1 MTEEGRISPP
11 GTARENRK
19 RERTEE
25 ARPGRRWEADIS
37 TIRVVFGE
45 GRVREVG
52 NLVLDL
58 ECRRVLLVSDP
69 GIRQAGHVGVAEEAL
84 QAAAV
89 KVFTFDTVG
98 ENPST
103 REVEE
108 GVEFAAPH
116 QPDCIVALGGGSAMD
131 CAKGVNLLLTNGG
144 EMADYWGFGR
154 AKTPLLP
161 AIGIPTTA
169 GTGSEAQ
176 SFALISDVENHRK
189 MACGDHQARFRSVI
203 LDPGLLASAP
213 TTVAAA
219 SGLDAV
225 SHAVESFVTTRR
237 NPVSDMLARKAWSLL
252 ESQLEE
258 FLSDRASVQARG
270 RVMLASHLAGAAI
283 EQSMLGAAHAC
294 ANPLTAAFGITHG
307 LAVALMLPHVVRFN
321 SAVVDDDYQKLAD
334 LADFPGNGDAGEA
347 VARRI
352 ESMRAAAELP
362 KHLQELGVSKA
373 ELPALAESAALEWT
387 ARFNPRPVSQ
397 AELLAIYEAA
407 F

>member
-1 MTEEGRISPP
+1 MTAKDRH
-11 GTARENRK
+11 
-19 RERTEE
+19 RERDEQAG
-25 ARPGRRWEADIS
+25 ARPCWEADIG

-45 GRVREVG
+45 GRLREVG
-52 NLVLDL
+52 DLVLDL
-58 ECRRVLLVSDP
+58 ECSRALLVSDN
-69 GIRQAGHVGVAEEAL
+69 GIRQAGHVAVAEESL
-84 QAAAV
+84 RAAGV
-89 KVFTFDTVG
+89 EVFTFDAVG

-103 REVEE
+103 REVDE
-108 GVEFAAPH
+108 GVDFATSH
-116 QPDCIVALGGGSAMD
+116 HPDCVVALGGGSAMD

-144 EMADYWGFGR
+144 KIADYWGFGR
-154 AKTPLLP
+154 ARAALLP

-203 LDPGLLASAP
+203 LDPGLLASVPA
-213 TTVAAA
+213 TIAAA
-219 SGLDAV
+219 SGLDAL

-252 ESQLEE
+252 ESHLEE
-258 FLSDRASVQARG
+258 FLSNRTGAQARG
-270 RVMLASHLAGAAI
+270 RVLLASHLAGAAI

-321 SAVVDDDYQKLAD
+321 SDIVDDEYQKLVD
-334 LADFPGNGDAGEA
+334 LAEISTDGAAGEA

-352 ESMRAAAELP
+352 ESMRTAANLP
-362 KHLQELGVSKA
+362 SHLQMLGVSKA
-373 ELPALAESAALEWT
+373 ELPALAASAALEWT
-387 ARFNPRPVSQ
+387 ARFNPRPVSK